1 MSNEKMISGAVKD
14 ELEDI
19 GMRLNLLEEMII
31 QLYNVAYMDRL
42 EKADS
47 QEETLCIYHDWI
59 AKYRNLT
66 GSILNNMYYI
76 LEEQE
81 TRINELI

>member
-31 QLYNVAYMDRL
+31 QLYNVAYMDSL

-47 QEETLCIYHDWI
+47 QEEKLWIYHDWI